1 MGNSVPYEPRR
12 GYARPGEIDLPIP
25 KPKSAESR
33 PDVVPAPN
41 RLSSTPLPIPAK
53 PSSAEPWPDVAP
65 APNRLS
71 STPAPIP
78 KPKSAESRPDVAP
91 APNRLSSTPLP
102 IPKPK
107 SAEPW
112 PDVTPAPNRPSSAP
126 PPVKDKI
133 NKINTVSAATAANRN
148 KVSARFEL
156 LPDRKPQWNRIG
168 LSAAA
173 QLTALGLLLLAPL
186 FFSQPMQTALKF
198 DVVELMQPIT
208 QIEIPPETPPPPPK
222 VKPKVRPPKP
232 KPEVVPE
239 PVVLSPK
246 KPHVFLIIKPEP
258 PKVRTLDAKPLEI
271 NSTFKETKITVEILQ
286 PAAPKEEVKVAAPSP
301 ASPAP
306 VTVAAP
312 LNNVQTGGFGNPNG
326 LPGPENP
333 NRAANINRAGSPLLP
348 GGPGFG
354 NGTGGARGIRG
365 VAAAD
370 ASNKNGLAA
379 GGVNTHVDI
388 LDKPNPVY
396 STEARTLRIEGDV
409 VLEVVFL
416 ASGQMQVSRV
426 VSGLGHGLDEAA
438 IQAAKQIRF
447 RPAKR
452 DGQPVDTPARVRIG
466 FRLAG

>member
-1 MGNSVPYEPRR
+1 M
-12 GYARPGEIDLPIP
+12 A
-25 KPKSAESR
+25 
-33 PDVVPAPN
+33 PAPS
-41 RLSSTPLPIPAK
+41 RLSSTASPI
-53 PSSAEPWPDVAP
+53 S
-65 APNRLS
+65 
-71 STPAPIP
+71 
-78 KPKSAESRPDVAP
+78 
-91 APNRLSSTPLP
+91 
-102 IPKPK
+102 KPK

-112 PDVTPAPNRPSSAP
+112 PDMAPAPSRLSSISVPIPKPKSTEPWPDVAPLPIRPSSP
-126 PPVKDKI
+126 PPAVKDKP
-133 NKINTVSAATAANRN
+133 NRINTLSATNAVNSN
-148 KVSARFEL
+148 KVLARFEL

-168 LSAAA
+168 ASAAA
-173 QLTALGLLLLAPL
+173 QLAALGLLLLAPL
-186 FFSQPMQTALKF
+186 FISQPMQTALKF

-232 KPEVVPE
+232 KPEVMPE

-246 KPHVFLIIKPEP
+246 QPHVFLVTKPEP
-258 PKVRTLDAKPLEI
+258 PKVRILDAKPLEI

-286 PAAPKEEVKVAAPSP
+286 PEAPKEEVKIAAPSRP
-301 ASPAP
+301 SPAH

-312 LNNVQTGGFGNPNG
+312 LNDVQTGGFGDPNG
-326 LPGPENP
+326 LAGTGNP
-333 NRAANINRAGSPLLP
+333 NRAANINRAGSPVLP
-348 GGPGFG
+348 SGPGYG

-365 VAAAD
+365 VAASD
-370 ASNKNGLAA
+370 ASNKNGLAT

-396 STEARTLRIEGDV
+396 STEARSLRIEGDV

-416 ASGQMQVSRV
+416 ASGQMQVTRV

-438 IQAAKQIRF
+438 IQAAKQIHF
-447 RPAKR
+447 KPAKR